1 MKPFMIA
8 LGCVV
13 VMGVS
18 VSYFDEIRNIFSNT
32 EEVYKEDEEV
42 LEENVEQEPSMP
54 SEWQKEA
61 QQAYEDVIRRK
72 TLEAEKEALEAQ
84 IASTTKRV
92 EEIDKELGLY
102 WRDERNV
109 IKLIK
114 ETFPEDPHTAVAV
127 ANCESGLNPK
137 AYNPHNNDGS
147 TDGGLWQINTVHDKS
162 LARLGLDKFD
172 PEDATKYA
180 RILYEKNGWRDWVCY
195 TKNMLVMR

>member
-102 WRDERNV
+102 
-109 IKLIK
+109 
-114 ETFPEDPHTAVAV
+114 
-127 ANCESGLNPK
+127 
-137 AYNPHNNDGS
+137 
-147 TDGGLWQINTVHDKS
+147 
-162 LARLGLDKFD
+162 
-172 PEDATKYA
+172 
-180 RILYEKNGWRDWVCY
+180 
-195 TKNMLVMR
+195 